1 MSFLCDPNK
10 QTQKAVFGKKI
21 NKKYDAPLV
30 FNKNNVSESNSQKHL
45 GVVLDNYL
53 SFWGTNK
60 NDIKQS

>member
-10 QTQKAVFGKKI
+10 QTQKAVLGKKI

-30 FNKNNVSESNSQKHL
+30 FNENNVSESNSQKHL

-53 SFWGTNK
+53 SF
-60 NDIKQS
+60 